1 VHFICFND
9 LGVKDNL
16 NWVLS
21 EIKKNTN
28 SKNPPLTPAKR
39 GTITDL

>member
-1 VHFICFND
+1 
-9 LGVKDNL
+9 
-16 NWVLS
+16 VLS
-21 EIKKNTN
+21 EIKEKITN